1 MTVRDSDSYCD
12 FSTTIEKKTTPSD
25 FEEIRD
31 YDDQL
36 KYVRMDPFFEFDGSE
51 EICSIQ
57 VNRAALD
64 QDGVE
69 IRSLT
74 FLIEFNGEN

>member
-1 MTVRDSDSYCD
+1 
-12 FSTTIEKKTTPSD
+12 
-25 FEEIRD
+25 
-31 YDDQL
+31 
-36 KYVRMDPFFEFDGSE
+36 MDPFFEFDGSE